1 MTIDDIIIDID
12 DKIIDEIPSMI
23 ILDYHRWQ
31 IIIDIDDIIID
42 EKNSGHRGHPS
53 EIRVPIGSRSRPLQ
67 EVKLNI
73 FPNAFWN

>member
-42 EKNSGHRGHPS
+42 EKNSAY
-53 EIRVPIGSRSRPLQ
+53 PL
-67 EVKLNI
+67 LI
-73 FPNAFWN
+73 L